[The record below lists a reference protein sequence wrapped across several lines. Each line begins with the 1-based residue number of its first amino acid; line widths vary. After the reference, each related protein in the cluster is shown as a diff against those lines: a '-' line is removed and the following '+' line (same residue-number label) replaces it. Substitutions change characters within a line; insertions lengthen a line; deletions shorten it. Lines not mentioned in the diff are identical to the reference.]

1 MSRNSNS
8 GNNFTNTNNN
18 LNNSQQNI
26 NDFVENMHKLN
37 NIGTQMVGTFTQMA
51 TPYLNEFCNNL
62 ATSVSTNINT
72 NNSPDSSSNS
82 TSSTTYTTSS
92 ENQETFN
99 KKKPEYNIY
108 KTDKTI
114 NILVYLP
121 GVDKKDIDVKI
132 NNIYL
137 QVYANT
143 NLKTDDNWNHLTNI
157 FYSIS
162 LPLDNNYN
170 SNDLFVKYEN
180 GALKVLVTK
189 KKEQASK
196 IEIN

>member
-1 MSRNSNS
+1 MSGNSNS
-8 GNNFTNTNNN
+8 GNNFTNTNN
-18 LNNSQQNI
+18 SEQNI
-26 NDFVENMHKLN
+26 KDFVENMQKLN
-37 NIGTQMVGTFTQMA
+37 RIGTQMAGTFTQMA

-62 ATSVSTNINT
+62 ATSVSTNINAS
-72 NNSPDSSSNS
+72 NSSDSTSNS
-82 TSSTTYTTSS
+82 TSSTIYTTST
-92 ENQETFN
+92 ENQETLS
-99 KKKPEYNIY
+99 KKNPEYNIY

-132 NNIYL
+132 NNTYL

-157 FYSIS
+157 FYSLS

-180 GALKVLVTK
+180 GVLKVLVTK
-189 KKEQASK
+189 KIEQASK

>member
-1 MSRNSNS
+1 MSGNSNS
-8 GNNFTNTNNN
+8 GNNFTNTNN
-18 LNNSQQNI
+18 SEQNI
-26 NDFVENMHKLN
+26 KDFVENMQKLN
-37 NIGTQMVGTFTQMA
+37 RIGTQMAGTFTQMA

-62 ATSVSTNINT
+62 ATSVSTNINAS
-72 NNSPDSSSNS
+72 NSSDSTSNS
-82 TSSTTYTTSS
+82 TSSTIYTTST
-92 ENQETFN
+92 ENQETLS
-99 KKKPEYNIY
+99 KKNPEYNIY
-108 KTDKTI
+108 NTDKTI

-132 NNIYL
+132 NNTYL

-157 FYSIS
+157 FYSLS

-180 GALKVLVTK
+180 GVLKVLVTK
-189 KKEQASK
+189 KIEQESK